1 MSTPVFRGTS
11 EQQELAKEIF
21 QIMKMQ
27 GSFFAADA
35 PIRQSLKNLSDYL
48 ATTRKTDQQHI
59 AQEIDAALRENSMVF
74 YRVEDDDEVFYIT
87 SRTGTYQPTHEES
100 RHSFRQRFYE
110 PENPLPVDDVSV
122 VFSTSRPVL
131 TSVEPVLISDYWQEQ
146 AEFAVPVERPLPETD
161 EGTAGEPAEDL
172 DAVRLAGEDGDAET
186 ASAEG
191 ETDAAE
197 AAPEGAAAA
206 AGQEGEAEQAE
217 PVEVID
223 PKFALTMPNGTQ
235 IDLSKPTPDLLQRH
249 GDLLRRTIIE
259 QLEEDP
265 LRRIVSFGRCFYPE
279 AGIVSMG
286 KNDLRRIRDYIM
298 EVGEP
303 LLDTAIIADLYYHNP
318 RQGDYEG
325 FRFSLNY
332 RLSREKDFEFVGV
345 EGARLWS
352 TKGLT
357 ITKTKRVKI
366 SEMGQLA
373 NFLTEPYDDSLEG
386 QSVDYIKEAGMV
398 NRLLTFFEWEYGIL
412 PLDQSLEALL
422 PAPMLAEQRSAVLRI
437 EAPQHYMNFLVELRY
452 PAGNRGGW
460 LQGFESFFHEHL
472 VAGALITL
480 TRTEEPHVFTIT
492 YEEITP
498 TSERLLTLD
507 EKKNKFAF
515 STMEFY
521 CAVDE
526 DQIISQQRFGK
537 LKNLKSLPMGER
549 RKADVVLKHI
559 FEVFGDQIGSRD
571 EPYYRLNIQDLH
583 RAYNVLR
590 PASVSYLRVIIDEE
604 EEFTVD
610 ELDADTCFYKPEPEP
625 VEEEADDEELEDEGY
640 IVGGRRWS
648 YGDDDE

>member
-1 MSTPVFRGTS
+1 
-11 EQQELAKEIF
+11 
-21 QIMKMQ
+21 
-27 GSFFAADA
+27 
-35 PIRQSLKNLSDYL
+35 
-48 ATTRKTDQQHI
+48 
-59 AQEIDAALRENSMVF
+59 
-74 YRVEDDDEVFYIT
+74 
-87 SRTGTYQPTHEES
+87 
-100 RHSFRQRFYE
+100 
-110 PENPLPVDDVSV
+110 
-122 VFSTSRPVL
+122 
-131 TSVEPVLISDYWQEQ
+131 
-146 AEFAVPVERPLPETD
+146 
-161 EGTAGEPAEDL
+161 
-172 DAVRLAGEDGDAET
+172 
-186 ASAEG
+186 
-191 ETDAAE
+191 
-197 AAPEGAAAA
+197 
-206 AGQEGEAEQAE
+206 
-217 PVEVID
+217 
-223 PKFALTMPNGTQ
+223 
-235 IDLSKPTPDLLQRH
+235 
-249 GDLLRRTIIE
+249 
-259 QLEEDP
+259 
-265 LRRIVSFGRCFYPE
+265 
-279 AGIVSMG
+279 MG

-298 EVGEP
+298 EVREP